1 MSRYNSTRDETKQLR
16 TEGQIVRVKNASL
29 QERRKQNKINIKMKL
44 SISPPLLMRFNF
56 I

>member
-1 MSRYNSTRDETKQLR
+1 MSRYNPTRDETKQLR